1 MEKTFKFV
9 DSSAKV
15 DRVTRKLM
23 RSHVMKGKN
32 AGKTVH
38 RRSRFELSA
47 GRTPCSDACFPNEE
61 ARKRNAEELG
71 PVARNLGNVLRTFQ
85 FPVELS
91 ESSLKSIDQCKY
103 DSLLMN
109 QLRVATKTC
118 YPKFSSS

>member
-1 MEKTFKFV
+1 MEKTFQFV

-38 RRSRFELSA
+38 RRSRLELGA
-47 GRTPCSDACFPNEE
+47 GRTPCGDASLPNG

-85 FPVELS
+85 FPVELG
-91 ESSLKSIDQCKY
+91 ESSLKIINQCKY
-103 DSLLMN
+103 GSLFMN
-109 QLRVATKTC
+109 QLKMATETY

>member
-1 MEKTFKFV
+1 MEKTFQFV

-15 DRVTRKLM
+15 DRVTRKLI

-38 RRSRFELSA
+38 RRSRLELGA
-47 GRTPCSDACFPNEE
+47 GRTPCGDASLPNGE

-91 ESSLKSIDQCKY
+91 ENSLKIINQCKCG
-103 DSLLMN
+103 SLFMN
-109 QLRVATKTC
+109 QLKVTTETC

>member
-1 MEKTFKFV
+1 MEKAFQFV

-38 RRSRFELSA
+38 RRSRLELGA
-47 GRTPCSDACFPNEE
+47 GRTPCDDASFQNET
-61 ARKRNAEELG
+61 RKRNSEELG
-71 PVARNLGNVLRTFQ
+71 PVPRNLGNVLRTFQ

-91 ESSLKSIDQCKY
+91 ESSLKNIDQCKHG
-103 DSLLMN
+103 SLLMN
-109 QLRVATKTC
+109 H
-118 YPKFSSS
+118 

>member
-1 MEKTFKFV
+1 MTKTFQFV

-15 DRVTRKLM
+15 DRVTRKSM

-38 RRSRFELSA
+38 RRSRLELGA
-47 GRTPCSDACFPNEE
+47 RRTHCDDASFPAEE
-61 ARKRNAEELG
+61 ARKPNAEELG
-71 PVARNLGNVLRTFQ
+71 PVARNLGNVLRTFH

-103 DSLLMN
+103 DSLLMKR
-109 QLRVATKTC
+109 LRVATETC
-118 YPKFSSS
+118 YPKFLSS

>member
-23 RSHVMKGKN
+23 RSHVMRGKN

-47 GRTPCSDACFPNEE
+47 GRTPCGDASFPNEE